1 LILFFVSIDLG
12 IDSGFHDLVVSEAA
26 GRVVLHVDLE
36 ALLQLLQACVEV
48 DRCPGSLDVPW
59 DLTIAPIYLNL
70 ETLHSVTEHL
80 N

>member
-36 ALLQLLQACVEV
+36 ALLHLLEARV
-48 DRCPGSLDVPW
+48 DVDCCSDSQDVFLDFIMVA
-59 DLTIAPIYLNL
+59 INN
-70 ETLHSVTEHL
+70 TL
-80 N
+80 